1 MSSISLLSK
10 GGAKR
15 AWTLPCE
22 RMMEQRS
29 KTSISYFTRAALT
42 LLLAVL
48 FSLEAVG
55 QNSNEVPYYN
65 LDYIKGGTGYIFI
78 QGWTVDKTYRDRELD
93 VDFVI
98 YEDAACN
105 NIVRIWSG
113 NNVFRPD
120 VNVQYT
126 NTIYTTIGNHGFQNA
141 IPIYEIMYDYPEGAN
156 EHTFYIKAFV
166 TNVSGKRFEMTA
178 APVAVTVR
186 KMFGTGL
193 EESPFIIC
201 NSGDWDSFA
210 DDMADDIIGD
220 FYTDKFYELANED
233 WCEYDNTTAV
243 TKMWGTDARPF
254 AGNFNGNGKTL
265 NVNIIKNS
273 ITDGFAAPFY
283 HVNGASIHD
292 LAVAGSVS
300 GMYFAGGIVLMAS
313 GTLKMQNC
321 VCSATIS
328 GFNMYAGGLIGY
340 CNDLTLKLYNCLF
353 KGSFSPGSNGK
364 YHPIALKNTSA
375 TVKASAAMTFYL
387 NTSSPSSELS
397 DNLITG
403 AECFPVSTSYE
414 DGVWDEPVRFVD
426 GQPYYAIHY
435 NGKRLPYSYGF
446 ENNDLASEGWT
457 RQNGG
462 NISAGSTCPEGDY
475 YYRLGIDSYDLDL
488 YLISPE
494 LYFYSAITV
503 SFYYRPSNPHYNL
516 SCFQV
521 GYSSTT
527 NDLDEFTW
535 DEEIIANPSTNYQRY
550 ERTFPQGTKYV
561 AVKSRRGYDGYSG
574 LLIDDFCF
582 TNCTSPNP
590 TSIAMTDLTDTS
602 VLLTWKE
609 PVESDVI
616 GYFFQYKKT
625 DENSWS
631 AESFTT
637 ELFANLTGLTP
648 STIYDFRVRAYSSDQ
663 TGGFVN
669 FIFTTTIGFPY
680 LYGFEKSSSSGWYM
694 EDGWRMVDCFTRNV
708 FIDNTDFT
716 GIRTHA
722 HRDGDKGFSFK
733 KNRDVAST
741 QYLITP
747 RLPDDSPILMSF
759 YYENPEPE
767 NNSNTEKFQV
777 GYSTTTNDICAF
789 TWGDETTSKQLPWTK
804 YENVFPQGTKYIAV
818 AYNCPQGYGLL
829 IDDFSFYRYSD
840 KPELTNFAVSNLTD
854 QSVKFTWKAP
864 DATASGYA
872 YQYKLVTE
880 TAWSAEATTTDTY
893 ITLNGLM
900 ANTTYD
906 FRIKTIFSDG
916 FSNYVTQ
923 RFITESPAVN
933 SFPYTEGFENGM
945 DGWRTMDAHFGT
957 TIFSASTPMFLVSG
971 ADYVHSGSYSFRFF
985 PNEDNDQ
992 YLISPQLDAEK
1003 AIKVSF
1009 YSKQS
1014 GRTVYLQVGY
1024 STSTKSLEDFQWC
1037 SEYIGEISWKQ
1048 HVVYCPQGTKYV
1060 AVKWCQGN
1068 FLYLD
1073 DFTIEE
1079 TDVDP
1084 ITPFEIAATDITATS
1099 VDVSWPRNAENF
1111 ELKYREKAL
1120 FADDFEGGMEQWKNF
1135 HNNYPSVWR
1144 LFSLTKTNYINH
1156 FAQSTN
1162 ILYGYDNNN
1171 NVVQVD
1177 TLDVDEW
1184 LVSPKVKLT
1193 GNLIFMAH
1201 FYCKSFD
1208 PSYDKCEVLV
1218 STTTDNLPGYFTSIG
1233 TIDASTSNSYVEWEQ
1248 YCYSLDSYN
1257 GQEGYIAFRHKSR
1270 NTSWLILDDIGIYR
1284 TTDEWTTLST
1294 IENNVRLTGLE
1305 TKTAYEFQVRSLQ
1318 DDYISKLSDL
1328 TTFTTEDYKS
1338 LSENATNTQT
1348 IAAIA
1353 DGKKHDVILQ
1363 GRTFY
1368 RHRYEWNTLCLP
1380 FSLSDFS
1387 GTPLEGATVK
1397 TLSGSDFTDGTLT
1410 LNFTEATSIEA
1421 GQPYIVQWAN
1431 GADLLI
1437 NDDSEWTA
1445 FAERVNSGETF
1456 AGKNVMLGADISVTD
1471 MAGTADRPF
1480 CGTFD
1485 GNGHTINLYI
1495 NQPDADYAAP
1505 FRYINGA
1512 TICNVKVTGSIKG
1525 GDYCSGLVGA
1535 ALGGT
1540 NSIHDCWMAATVT
1553 TGGSQIGGILG
1564 HGTTSATTIANCYMN
1579 GTLSTT
1585 NIGVFYGGGSEGGT
1599 HTLANCW
1606 AAGTYNR
1613 GMKGSI
1619 NLLLADGG
1627 TVSVTNCR
1635 HDDDAITQGTKILL
1649 ITSGDYAFRDFLGS
1663 QWTLDGNGR
1672 LILKPSSERAATDI
1686 ENPVFYGVTLSSNA
1700 PTAAKFAEGQFRGSY
1715 SPIVNTDDWLLDA
1728 HNAGNGAFHAAIS
1741 LNQSS
1746 LGSDF
1751 VNWYCNTAMTTPAT
1765 AIPFD
1770 ADGKVTLYAG
1780 WEVELADAADNSST
1794 IDAIIGSGKAN
1805 NKIVVLNGRTFYH
1818 DGNWNTLCV
1827 PFGVSNFSDTPL
1839 EGATVMKLGS
1849 SNLSGSTLTLN
1860 FTEVTSIEAGQ
1871 PYIVKWQDG
1880 VNLTINSDADWTV
1893 FAQRVASGET
1903 FAGKNVLLGADI
1915 NVSTMVGT
1923 ADYPF
1928 CGTFDGAGHTLN
1940 VSIDQTDV
1948 DYAAPFR
1955 YINGATI
1962 RSVKVTGSVKGG
1974 DYCAGLVGAAL
1985 GGTNSIHDCWM
1996 AASVDTYGL
2005 HIGGIVGHGTT
2016 SATTVSNCYQNG
2028 SLHATSIGIFYGG
2041 GSEGGIHTLEQSWF
2055 LGNYSDPIMTGGLD
2069 LLIAEGGTVNVT
2081 NCRKTTSNDITQGET
2096 IIFSNEAL
2104 VQFLGSQ
2111 WMLDGNGMA
2120 VLKQTTTLLD
2130 SEIHNPVFTGV
2141 TINSAA
2147 PTAVTSQDGRVT
2159 FVGNYG
2165 PFVIDDSN
2173 IDEIIYLGTNNTIG
2187 YASAPRT
2194 LRAFRAHFVVSA
2206 GSANHAAIRQVL
2218 FNDGTTTAVIPI
2230 AVDVKDAVA
2239 AEGWYTIQGV
2249 KLNGMPTEKG
2259 LYIHNGQK
2267 YSIK

>member
-1 MSSISLLSK
+1 
-10 GGAKR
+10 
-15 AWTLPCE
+15 
-22 RMMEQRS
+22 MMEQRS
-29 KTSISYFTRAALT
+29 KTSISFFTRATLT
-42 LLLAVL
+42 LLFAVL
-48 FSLEAVG
+48 FALDAVG

-78 QGWTVDKTYRDRELD
+78 QGWTVDKTYRDRELG

-105 NIVRIWSG
+105 NIIRIWAG

-126 NTIYTTIGNHGFQNA
+126 NTIYTTTGNHGFQNA

-166 TNVSGKRFEMTA
+166 TNVSGKRFEMTSV
-178 APVAVTVR
+178 PVAVTVR
-186 KMFGTGL
+186 KMSGTGL

-233 WCEYDNTTAV
+233 WCEFDNTTPV

-254 AGNFNGNGKTL
+254 TGNFNGNGKTL
-265 NVNIIKNS
+265 NVNIIKNNT
-273 ITDGFAAPFY
+273 TDGLAAPFY

-292 LAVAGSVS
+292 LTVAGSVS
-300 GMYFAGGIVLMAS
+300 GMYFAGGIVLIAS
-313 GTLKMQNC
+313 GTLSLQNC
-321 VCSATIS
+321 VCSAAIS
-328 GFNMYAGGLIGY
+328 GFNFFAGGLIGC
-340 CNDLTLKLYNCLF
+340 CNDLTLKLNNCLF

-364 YHPIALKNTSA
+364 YHPIALKNASA

-387 NTSSPSSELS
+387 NTFFPSTGLG
-397 DNLITG
+397 DNLIIG
-403 AECFPVSTSYE
+403 AQGFPVSKSFE
-414 DGVWDEPVRFVD
+414 DGVWDEPVTLAD
-426 GQPYYAIHY
+426 GKDCYAAHFT
-435 NGKRLPYSYGF
+435 GKRLDYSYSFSGVS
-446 ENNDLASEGWT
+446 NQDVLDEGWT
-457 RQNGG
+457 VVDCDIWIFANWFVFNKNVDHPQ
-462 NISAGSTCPEGDY
+462 
-475 YYRLGIDSYDLDL
+475 

-494 LYFYSAITV
+494 FDGYEALSLSFIYYLGGTFERSFKFQLGYSTTTNDIEAFHWGDEIKHTVTETLYPEAEYREEFPSGVKYIAIKAYDVNTYMEVKNFIFRACPFSAPTHLSLSKNAGQQVTLTWGAPDAAENIIGYSYQYKKMSEDSWSDEFQTTSLSADLSDIVPHTNYNFRVRTIYSTGYSDWLPIAFTTAVALPYEYGFEDVTDAYSVGDGWSMYNCALDNRTTFDFDLYSGVRTYAARSCNRGFSFYKQSGGMTNISIPQCLISPCLPNNTPITL
-503 SFYYRPSNPHYNL
+503 SFYYRN
-516 SCFQV
+516 
-521 GYSSTT
+521 
-527 NDLDEFTW
+527 
-535 DEEIIANPSTNYQRY
+535 
-550 ERTFPQGTKYV
+550 RTPE
-561 AVKSRRGYDGYSG
+561 ASR
-574 LLIDDFCF
+574 
-582 TNCTSPNP
+582 
-590 TSIAMTDLTDTS
+590 
-602 VLLTWKE
+602 
-609 PVESDVI
+609 
-616 GYFFQYKKT
+616 
-625 DENSWS
+625 
-631 AESFTT
+631 
-637 ELFANLTGLTP
+637 
-648 STIYDFRVRAYSSDQ
+648 
-663 TGGFVN
+663 
-669 FIFTTTIGFPY
+669 
-680 LYGFEKSSSSGWYM
+680 
-694 EDGWRMVDCFTRNV
+694 
-708 FIDNTDFT
+708 
-716 GIRTHA
+716 H
-722 HRDGDKGFSFK
+722 
-733 KNRDVAST
+733 
-741 QYLITP
+741 
-747 RLPDDSPILMSF
+747 
-759 YYENPEPE
+759 
-767 NNSNTEKFQV
+767 EKFKV
-777 GYSTTTNDICAF
+777 GYSTTTNDFGAF
-789 TWGDETTSKQLPWTK
+789 TWDDEIDVYHLPWTK
-804 YENVFPQGTKYIAV
+804 YEKTFPEGTKYIAV
-818 AYNCPQGYGLL
+818 GYVYDMNGKGLF
-829 IDDFSFYRYSD
+829 IDDFIFECYSSKQ
-840 KPELTNFAVSNLTD
+840 KPTNLVVSTLTNQNVTLAWT
-854 QSVKFTWKAP
+854 AP
-864 DATASGYA
+864 NGATGYA
-872 YQYKLVTE
+872 YQFKKADDST
-880 TAWSAEATTTDTY
+880 WPAETTTNDVSVTM
-893 ITLNGLM
+893 LNLDV
-900 ANTTYD
+900 NTTYD
-906 FRIKTIFSDG
+906 FRVKAQYSGGEI
-916 FSNYVTQ
+916 SNYETLRLLSEGPVV
-923 RFITESPAVN
+923 SSN
-933 SFPYTEGFENGM
+933 SLPYTEGFENGM
-945 DGWRTMDAHFGT
+945 GGWRIKNGHVCT
-957 TIFSASTPMFLVSG
+957 TNFLNVPE
-971 ADYVHSGSYSFRFF
+971 YVYKGNYSFQFWAQTG
-985 PNEDNDQ
+985 NDNNSQ
-992 YLISPQLDAEK
+992 YLISPQFDGQMPM
-1003 AIKVSF
+1003 KVSF
-1009 YSKQS
+1009 YYKK
-1014 GRTVYLQVGY
+1014 GNNNITYFQVGY
-1024 STSTKSLEDFQWC
+1024 STTNKNSISDFHWQPVVK
-1037 SEYIGEISWKQ
+1037 ISDVEWHQ
-1048 HVVYCPQGTKYV
+1048 YADYCPDGTKYF
-1060 AVKWCQGN
+1060 AVRWITGD
-1068 FLYLD
+1068 FLHLD
-1073 DFTIEE
+1073 DITFESTINIEN
-1079 TDVDP
+1079 P
-1084 ITPFEIAATDITATS
+1084 NKIMASDITATKM
-1099 VDVSWPRNAENF
+1099 DISWAGNAEKF
-1111 ELKYREKAL
+1111 ELQYREKAL
-1120 FADDFEGGMEQWKNF
+1120 FADDFEGGMVQWKNF
-1135 HNNYPSVWR
+1135 HNNYPSDWR
-1144 LFSLTKTNYINH
+1144 VLELSRNNYINH
-1156 FAQSTN
+1156 VTQSTN
-1162 ILYGYDNNN
+1162 ILMGYDDDN
-1171 NVVQVD
+1171 NVIQVGE
-1177 TLDVDEW
+1177 LDVDEW
-1184 LVSPKVKLT
+1184 FVSPKVKLT
-1193 GNLIFMAH
+1193 GTLGFMAH
-1201 FYCKSFD
+1201 FYSKSFD
-1208 PSYDKCEVLV
+1208 ASYDKCEVLV
-1218 STTTDNLPGYFTSIG
+1218 STTTDKVPGAFTSIG
-1233 TIDASTSNSYVEWEQ
+1233 TIDASTSNSYFELEQ
-1248 YCYSLDSYN
+1248 YFYSLDSYN
-1257 GQEGYIAFRHKSR
+1257 GQEGYIAFRHKSK
-1270 NTSWLILDDIGIYR
+1270 NSSWLIIDDVSIYR
-1284 TTDEWTTLST
+1284 TSESWTSISTREKSVNLTELRPHTD
-1294 IENNVRLTGLE
+1294 
-1305 TKTAYEFQVRSLQ
+1305 YEFQVRVLQ
-1318 DDYISKLSDL
+1318 DNYISNWSDL

-1380 FSLSDFS
+1380 FSLSDFN

-1397 TLSGSDFTDGTLT
+1397 TFSSSDFTDGTLT

-1700 PTAAKFAEGQFRGSY
+1700 PTAATFAEGQFRGSY

-1751 VNWYCNTAMTTPAT
+1751 VNWYYNTVMTTPAT

-1880 VNLTINSDADWTV
+1880 VNLTINSDADWTA

-2016 SATTVSNCYQNG
+2016 SVTTVSNCYQNS

-2055 LGNYSDPIMTGGLD
+2055 LGNYSNPVMTGALD
-2069 LLIAEGGTVNVT
+2069 MLIADGGTVNVT

-2111 WMLDGNGMA
+2111 WTLDGNGMA

-2147 PTAVTSQDGRVT
+2147 PTAVTSQDGRVA
-2159 FVGNYG
+2159 FVGNYD

-2218 FNDGTTTAVIPI
+2218 F
-2230 AVDVKDAVA
+2230 
-2239 AEGWYTIQGV
+2239 
-2249 KLNGMPTEKG
+2249 
-2259 LYIHNGQK
+2259 
-2267 YSIK
+2267 

>member
-15 AWTLPCE
+15 AWTLLCE

-29 KTSISYFTRAALT
+29 KTSISFFTRAALT

-48 FSLEAVG
+48 FSLEIVG
-55 QNSNEVPYYN
+55 QNSNEVPHYN

-78 QGWTVDKTYRDRELD
+78 QGWAVDKAYPDRSIGPE
-93 VDFVI
+93 FI
-98 YEDAACN
+98 FYSDAACN
-105 NIVRIWSG
+105 NRVWRDG
-113 NNVFRPD
+113 AQLVYRPD
-120 VNVQYT
+120 VNAQY
-126 NTIYTTIGNHGFQNA
+126 NTTGDHGFEAA
-141 IPIYEIMYDYPEGAN
+141 ILVNRFSDFQFPEGAT
-156 EHTFYIKAFV
+156 EHTFYVRIFV
-166 TNVSGKRFEMTA
+166 NNTSQKVFEMEGS
-178 APVAVTVR
+178 PFPVTV
-186 KMFGTGL
+186 KKIWGGGT
-193 EESPFIIC
+193 EEDPFLIC
-201 NSGDWDSFA
+201 NSGEWDALA

-220 FYTDKFYELANED
+220 FYTDKFYELASED

-243 TKMWGTDARPF
+243 TKMFGIRPF
-254 AGNFNGNGKTL
+254 TGHFDGNGKTL
-265 NVNIIKNS
+265 NVS
-273 ITDGFAAPFY
+273 LSGDAITAPFITT
-283 HVNGASIHD
+283 NGATIQN
-292 LAVAGSVS
+292 LTVS
-300 GMYFAGGIVLMAS
+300 GTINTVNVAGGIVGYDIGG
-313 GTLKMQNC
+313 GTLTLRNC

-328 GFNMYAGGLIGY
+328 GFGHYAGGLVGT
-340 CNDLTLKLYNCLF
+340 CGDLMLNLRNCLF
-353 KGSFSPGSNGK
+353 KGSFTPRDNGK
-364 YHPIALKNTSA
+364 YHPIACKNAAA
-375 TVKASAAMTFYL
+375 TVKVRNTANLFYM
-387 NTSSPSSELS
+387 NTVSPSNGLG
-397 DNLITG
+397 DNIIIG
-403 AECFPVSTSYE
+403 AEGIPVSIEYVP
-414 DGVWDEPVRFVD
+414 GKWDEEVRVADSQICYGPHFT
-426 GQPYYAIHY
+426 
-435 NGKRLPYSYGF
+435 GKRLPYLYGF
-446 ENNDLASEGWT
+446 ENNDLIAEGWT
-457 RQNGG
+457 LL
-462 NISAGSTCPEGDY
+462 SAEGVNHPEFMDSNLLSHEGSYSFLFGAFLPTC
-475 YYRLGIDSYDLDL
+475 
-488 YLISPE
+488 LITPE
-494 LYFYSAITV
+494 LYYYSPITI
-503 SFYYRPSNPHYNL
+503 SFYYKRRVESAL
-516 SCFQV
+516 SVLQV
-521 GYSSTT
+521 GYSTTT
-527 NDLDEFTW
+527 NDIEAFTW
-535 DEEIIANPSTNYQRY
+535 DLEIIMEKDDYHNDLEIPYNHY
-550 ERTFPQGTKYV
+550 ERTFPQGTRYIAIRTTNSSDRWLVDDFSFTACTTPSPASISVSKMTDQDGTLTWEEPDV
-561 AVKSRRGYDGYSG
+561 NNTITGYS
-574 LLIDDFCF
+574 
-582 TNCTSPNP
+582 
-590 TSIAMTDLTDTS
+590 
-602 VLLTWKE
+602 
-609 PVESDVI
+609 
-616 GYFFQYKKT
+616 YQYKKKS
-625 DENSWS
+625 EESWS
-631 AESFTT
+631 DESYTT
-637 ELFANLTGLTP
+637 TLSADLSGLSPDTD
-648 STIYDFRVRAYSSDQ
+648 YDFRVRAHYGEDTSIYLSY
-663 TGGFVN
+663 V
-669 FIFTTTIGFPY
+669 FTTAKELPFE
-680 LYGFEKSSSSGWYM
+680 YGFENGLERWSTANLHKWSGV
-694 EDGWRMVDCFTRNV
+694 EPK
-708 FIDNTDFT
+708 
-716 GIRTHA
+716 A
-722 HRDGDKGFSFK
+722 KRDGENGFLFRTS
-733 KNRDVAST
+733 DQAP
-741 QYLITP
+741 QYLISP
-747 RLPDDSPILMSF
+747 RLPGTTGTIVSF
-759 YYENPEPE
+759 YYKRWRAVTSM
-767 NNSNTEKFQV
+767 NNVAFQV
-777 GYSTTTNDICAF
+777 GYSTTTNDPSAF
-789 TWGDETTSKQLPWTK
+789 TWGSELIAGPNWTL
-804 YENVFPQGTKYIAV
+804 YQNAFPAGVQFIAV
-818 AYNCPQGYGLL
+818 RYNAIMQDYLL
-829 IDDFSFYRYSD
+829 VDDFTFEEYSSYA
-840 KPELTNFAVSNLTD
+840 KPTQLAVSNLTPHGAT
-854 QSVKFTWKAP
+854 VTWTAAAS
-864 DATASGYA
+864 ATGYA
-872 YQYKLVTE
+872 YQYRKLGDKDWTNLVSQ
-880 TAWSAEATTTDTY
+880 AGTTVN
-893 ITLNGLM
+893 LSGLQP
-900 ANTTYD
+900 NTTYD
-906 FRIKTIFSDG
+906 LRVRALYSDNG
-916 FSNYVTQ
+916 RSCYANV
-923 RFITESPAVN
+923 RWITENVPIN
-933 SFPYTEGFENGM
+933 IPCTEGFENGM
-945 DGWRTMDAHFGT
+945 GGWRMIDCIPDWTGINTSSKRSGEYGF
-957 TIFSASTPMFLVSG
+957 MFYQDLSN
-971 ADYVHSGSYSFRFF
+971 Y
-985 PNEDNDQ
+985 Q
-992 YLISPQLDAEK
+992 YLISPLLDCENHDLAISFHYRKANEGAMPVK
-1003 AIKVSF
+1003 FRVGYSTTTRDPAAFTWDNENVPTFCNNTEWRRYYINYPVGTRYIAIKVSPECDFF
-1009 YSKQS
+1009 Y
-1014 GRTVYLQVGY
+1014 V
-1024 STSTKSLEDFQWC
+1024 
-1037 SEYIGEISWKQ
+1037 
-1048 HVVYCPQGTKYV
+1048 
-1060 AVKWCQGN
+1060 
-1068 FLYLD
+1068 D
-1073 DFTIEE
+1073 DFSFT
-1079 TDVDP
+1079 TY
-1084 ITPFEIAATDITATS
+1084 TPPVIPQQPAASDITATS
-1099 VDVSWPRNAENF
+1099 ANLSWTGNADIF
-1111 ELKYREKAL
+1111 DLQYREKAL
-1120 FADDFEGGMEQWKNF
+1120 LSDDFENGLGQWKNV
-1135 HNNYPSVWR
+1135 HNNIPSNWR
-1144 LFSLTKTNYINH
+1144 LIGTEDLFETNH
-1156 FAQSTN
+1156 MAQSTN
-1162 ILYGYDNNN
+1162 IVLGYDSNN
-1171 NVVQVD
+1171 NVEQVEV
-1177 TLDVDEW
+1177 LDVDEW
-1184 LVSPKVKLT
+1184 LVSPKVKLS
-1193 GNLIFMAH
+1193 GVIDFRAH
-1201 FYCKSFD
+1201 FYSKSFD
-1208 PSYDKCEVLV
+1208 ASYDKCEVLV
-1218 STTTDNLPGYFTSIG
+1218 STITDNVPGTFTSIG
-1233 TIDASTSNSYVEWEQ
+1233 TIDASTSNSYFELEQ
-1248 YCYSLDSYN
+1248 YTFSLDSYN

-1270 NTSWLILDDIGIYR
+1270 NNSWLILDDISLYR
-1284 TTDEWTTLST
+1284 TTVNWTIIPTTEKS
-1294 IENNVRLTGLE
+1294 IRLNGLE
-1305 TKTAYEFQVRSLQ
+1305 PQTNYEFQVRSII
-1318 DDYISKLSDL
+1318 DNNPSEWTDII
-1328 TTFTTEDYKS
+1328 TFATVDFKP
-1338 LSENATNTQT
+1338 LVENANNTQT
-1348 IAAIA
+1348 IAALA
-1353 DGKKHDVILQ
+1353 NGQKHHDVILQ
-1363 GRTFY
+1363 GHTFH
-1368 RHRYEWNTLCLP
+1368 RHRNEWNTLCLP
-1380 FSLSDFS
+1380 FSLSDFN

-1397 TLSGSDFTDGTLT
+1397 ALSGSDFTDGTLT

-1437 NDDSEWTA
+1437 NDNSEWTA

-1456 AGKNVMLGADISVTD
+1456 AGKNVMLGADISVTT
-1471 MAGTADRPF
+1471 MAGTADHPF

-1512 TICNVKVTGSIKG
+1512 TICNVKVTGSING

-1540 NSIHDCWMAATVT
+1540 NSIHACWMAATVT

-1606 AAGTYNR
+1606 ATGTYNR

-1635 HDDDAITQGTKILL
+1635 HDDDDITQGTKVLL
-1649 ITSGDYAFRDFLGS
+1649 ITTGDYAYRDFLGS

-1672 LILKPSSERAATDI
+1672 LILKPSSERAAADI

-1700 PTAAKFAEGQFRGSY
+1700 PTSDSFAEGQFSGSY

-1741 LNQSS
+1741 FNQSS
-1746 LGSDF
+1746 LGSDL
-1751 VNWYCNTAMTTPAT
+1751 VDWYCNTGMTTPAT

-1827 PFGVSNFSDTPL
+1827 PFSVSNFSGTPL

-1880 VNLTINSDADWTV
+1880 VNLTINSDADWTA

-2028 SLHATSIGIFYGG
+2028 SLDATSIGIFYGG

-2130 SEIHNPVFTGV
+2130 SEIHNPVFSGV
-2141 TINSAA
+2141 TISSAA
-2147 PTAVTSQDGRVT
+2147 PTAVSSQDGRVM
-2159 FVGNYG
+2159 FVGNYD

-2173 IDEIIYLGTNNTIG
+2173 IDEIIYLGTNNIIG

-2206 GSANHAAIRQVL
+2206 GSASHAAVRQVL

-2230 AVDVKDAVA
+2230 AADVKDAA
-2239 AEGWYTIQGV
+2239 AEGWYTIQGI

-2259 LYIHNGQK
+2259 LYIHNGSK
-2267 YSIK
+2267 VSIK